1 MVRLWSPRDAGN
13 QLLRSILI
21 FNTPISYYLALL

>member
-13 QLLRSILI
+13 KLLRSILI
-21 FNTPISYYLALL
+21 FNTQVSYHLALL

>member
-21 FNTPISYYLALL
+21 FNTHVSYHLALL